1 MAEPKSPASVEN
13 STTNQAGSAP
23 SLPKFWKGHVTGS
36 NRGTIII
43 RLEREG
49 GTYRGDAIFH
59 DDLFGVTTFRIEGSL
74 QGNNAKLQMRHFR
87 VNSLSASFTGK
98 ADVTFDHGL
107 TRSYGTWDTDIAS
120 GTLNV
125 YADRCDSLWSTP
137 DSLFLPLAAHHL
149 LGCATRDLDGR
160 SVQVVAKVQPL
171 GAGLGHRT
179 PSGTAFIVAAYL

>member
-36 NRGTIII
+36 N
-43 RLEREG
+43 G

-107 TRSYGTWDTDIAS
+107 TRAYGTWDTDIAS

-125 YADRCDSLWSTP
+125 YADRCDSLWSTIRANARWCGER
-137 DSLFLPLAAHHL
+137 LIACFFLWLPIIYSVAL
-149 LGCATRDLDGR
+149 LVILM
-160 SVQVVAKVQPL
+160 V
-171 GAGLGHRT
+171 
-179 PSGTAFIVAAYL
+179 